1 MSGVDAGFLA
11 SLSPAF
17 LLGYFLF
24 SPFFPY
30 INDTAPGEIKEEVC
44 EKKSIVSRQWTKHIG
59 RPRVC
64 WATVLNVQ
72 GSFTTLLTYGPNLN
86 KGELFNT

>member
-1 MSGVDAGFLA
+1 MQEKQNNSVSVDLRVGVCWCFYLLSLAPLWSRNLLGAYVLYQGGGSLAMSGVDAGFLA

-30 INDTAPGEIKEEVC
+30 INDMAPGEIKEEVC
-44 EKKSIVSRQWTKHIG
+44 E
-59 RPRVC
+59 
-64 WATVLNVQ
+64 
-72 GSFTTLLTYGPNLN
+72 
-86 KGELFNT
+86 